1 MLKKINYFILSIFIF
16 ETLSFIIGFGTH
28 FEHYNYAIMISIVI
42 LNSIAIRAIPNVN
55 LINKHHLS
63 KKENKNDI

>member
-28 FEHYNYAIMISIVI
+28 FEHYKYAIMISIVV
-42 LNSIAIRAIPNVN
+42 LNSVAIKTIPNVN
-55 LINKHHLS
+55 IINKNVK
-63 KKENKNDI
+63 KKEQKNDI